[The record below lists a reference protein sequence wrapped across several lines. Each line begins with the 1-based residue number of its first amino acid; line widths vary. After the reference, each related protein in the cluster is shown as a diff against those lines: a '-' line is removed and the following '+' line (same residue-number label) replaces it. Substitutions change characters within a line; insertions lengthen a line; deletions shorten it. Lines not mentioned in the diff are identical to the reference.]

1 MAREGS
7 GLRGRVGGTFARL
20 FRLLTNPRGRSEP
33 APVDAVGEP
42 EERERGQGRSS
53 RAERRREGRRG
64 ARRR

>member
-1 MAREGS
+1 MAREGR

-20 FRLLTNPRGRSEP
+20 FRQIINPRGRSEP
-33 APVDAVGEP
+33 APPDAAGEP
-42 EERERGQGRSS
+42 EAPERGQGRSG